1 MFAGRK
7 KKKRHKAWFAA
18 MPLLSLYLL
27 ISLVTTSTLLLCS
40 HVCLLL
46 PCIYSLIFYLPL
58 QFCAFFPLSLSPPS
72 LFTLSTVRNVW
83 IIPQSAD
90 SLLFCFI
97 RLLSVIYLFSFLPC
111 VCVRVRQHVV
121 CRWHCTRTCSLMPVP
136 LSLLCITN
144 LFFHVLS
151 ESIQTCLVFS
161 LLMNIMHTHSHPHTC
176 ARTLQSNTVSLYKVI
191 NLSLALWGLIVE
203 WMNERPPGSS

>member
-1 MFAGRK
+1 MFAGREK
-7 KKKRHKAWFAA
+7 KHKAWFAA

-46 PCIYSLIFYLPL
+46 SCIYSLIFYLPL
-58 QFCAFFPLSLSPPS
+58 FFVRSFLFHYLLPLSSHSPLLEMS
-72 LFTLSTVRNVW
+72 KLFYSRQIRCRSASFVSCRLFTSF
-83 IIPQSAD
+83 P
-90 SLLFCFI
+90 FC
-97 RLLSVIYLFSFLPC
+97 R
-111 VCVRVRQHVV
+111 VCVHVRQHVV

-161 LLMNIMHTHSHPHTC
+161 LLVNIMHTHSHPHTR